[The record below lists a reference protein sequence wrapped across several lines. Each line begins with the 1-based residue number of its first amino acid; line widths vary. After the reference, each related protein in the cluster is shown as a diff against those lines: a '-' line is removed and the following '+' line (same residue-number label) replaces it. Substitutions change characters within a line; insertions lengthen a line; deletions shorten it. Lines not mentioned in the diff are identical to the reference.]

1 MTQEELAEKLN
12 VSSKTISKWETGTSI
27 PDIVMLDSI
36 AKYFKISFHDLLD
49 LCLSEESSIE
59 SEINLRMKKYTRAVK
74 KKMIFITL
82 LIASIYSG
90 IYYCLKLYYTPHV
103 TLYLRLPCFTTLA
116 SYVSTLPASI
126 ATALSHTSDTA
137 CAEPRFCA
145 TSICPKATHACA
157 SDTQEPDSHSTTSCR
172 KTCPYPITTCS
183 QRPLRRS
190 LYATPT
196 SSSLKLISTAKKT
209 YNRQRRA
216 SQSLEATPWHG
227 SVR

>member
-1 MTQEELAEKLN
+1 MYEQIIDKYYGGCDELRHILLTHSQSVVQRALRIAANHPNYTSTQ
-12 VSSKTISKWETGTSI
+12 
-27 PDIVMLDSI
+27 
-36 AKYFKISFHDLLD
+36 
-49 LCLSEESSIE
+49 
-59 SEINLRMKKYTRAVK
+59 
-74 KKMIFITL
+74 
-82 LIASIYSG
+82 
-90 IYYCLKLYYTPHV
+90 

-116 SYVSTLPASI
+116 SYVSTLRASI